1 MQRQE
6 ENMNKYIIAKWK
18 KPFWQTAIQYISSCM
33 EKKKTYKN
41 YLVGKR
47 PVGTRG

>member
-1 MQRQE
+1 MKETILTNCYPVYFQLYGKE
-6 ENMNKYIIAKWK
+6 
-18 KPFWQTAIQYISSCM
+18 
-33 EKKKTYKN
+33 KKTYKN